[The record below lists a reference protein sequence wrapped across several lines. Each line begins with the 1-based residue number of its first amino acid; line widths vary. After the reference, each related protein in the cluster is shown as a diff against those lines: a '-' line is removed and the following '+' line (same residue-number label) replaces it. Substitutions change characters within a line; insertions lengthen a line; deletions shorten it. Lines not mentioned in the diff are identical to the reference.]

1 MQQRYFLIK
10 IKNMLFSQQFNLGLH
25 IRFISDIDFFNIL
38 SVLLFDVKNCL
49 RVFFFYFGYQSQML
63 SSRFSD

>member
-1 MQQRYFLIK
+1 
-10 IKNMLFSQQFNLGLH
+10 MLFSQQFNLGLN

-49 RVFFFYFGYQSQML
+49 GVFFFYFGYQSQML